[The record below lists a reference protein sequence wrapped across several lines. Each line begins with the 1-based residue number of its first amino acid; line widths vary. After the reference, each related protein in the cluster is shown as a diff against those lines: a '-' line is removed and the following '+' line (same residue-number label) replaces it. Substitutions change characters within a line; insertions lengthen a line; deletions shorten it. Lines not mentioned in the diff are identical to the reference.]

1 MSDARIQF
9 LVEEALAPLRAGV
22 EALRTEIS
30 DLHAELHNAVA
41 KTQQTVTKAAPRTKP

>member
-9 LVEEALAPLRAGV
+9 LIEEALIPLRA
-22 EALRTEIS
+22 ELASLCEELS

-41 KTQQTVTKAAPRTKP
+41 KTQQTTPKIALRTKS